1 MYNVS
6 IMHIANTYYVHGT
19 CILGSMH
26 GLAGG
31 TGEIKIAAKHK
42 SVLICGLFSLFQP
55 GKA

>member
-1 MYNVS
+1 
-6 IMHIANTYYVHGT
+6 MHIANTYYVHGT

-31 TGEIKIAAKHK
+31 TGEIKIAAKHM